1 MTEYFRAS
9 CYTIFTTNMRGM
21 YEDSSWGFDEEKKM
35 QELRHNGARFLTVVN
50 EGDINEKVLAFSHY
64 RFEWDNDEEPSCPV
78 LYVYEIH
85 VSSEAQRYG
94 IGRRLMTIM
103 EMTALQCKMKKVI
116 LTVFKKN
123 LSAMRFYRERMKY
136 GVDESSPSC
145 YGEEADYEILSK
157 AMCRA

>member
-1 MTEYFRAS
+1 MKKFWHLATTDLNGIMMVRVQGYLIFPEGVKVYITAS
-9 CYTIFTTNMRGM
+9 VI
-21 YEDSSWGFDEEKKM
+21 K
-35 QELRHNGARFLTVVN
+35 FLTN
-50 EGDINEKVLAFSHY
+50 NDVLRVSK
-64 RFEWDNDEEPSCPV
+64 EEPSCPV